1 MLAESP
7 PSAQPDKVT
16 RSFPEPG
23 AVSLV
28 RGPPALVAPTT
39 TDEPQTLSKPRARG
53 GSPVWLA
60 PAADRAVVGHSRTWR
75 TEAVLDSSAVRVVHE
90 AAGQRDAVSR
100 AVACDKPVAT
110 LVAIPR

>member
-28 RGPPALVAPTT
+28 RGPPALLAPTT
-39 TDEPQTLSKPRARG
+39 TDEPQTPQQTPSSRG
-53 GSPVWLA
+53 LPSAVA
-60 PAADRAVVGHSRTWR
+60 SAADRAVVGHSRTWR
-75 TEAVLDSSAVRVVHE
+75 TEAVLDSSAVRVVPE